1 MKMLEVLRRTNER
14 MEPIS
19 DKALN
24 YLENLGDKIPEWL
37 DNNMGK
43 IYLFFFILTLL
54 GIKEA
59 YEQRGYFAVGGEIM
73 IMLIPVILK
82 FYLEMRKDNKRYYE
96 LLREME
102 ECEEEEI

>member
-1 MKMLEVLRRTNER
+1 MKKNINSWNKKVDNIDNWLNEVFGNKL
-14 MEPIS
+14 PQ
-19 DKALN
+19 
-24 YLENLGDKIPEWL
+24 YLEK
-37 DNNMGK
+37 NMKK
-43 IYLFFFILTLL
+43 IYLLFFFLTLL

-59 YEQRGYFAVGGEIM
+59 YEQRGYFAIGGEMM

-102 ECEEEEI
+102 EFEEEER

>member
-1 MKMLEVLRRTNER
+1 MRKSINSWNKKVDNIDNWLNEVFGNKL
-14 MEPIS
+14 PQ
-19 DKALN
+19 
-24 YLENLGDKIPEWL
+24 YLEK
-37 DNNMGK
+37 NMKK
-43 IYLFFFILTLL
+43 IYLLFFFLTLL

-59 YEQRGYFAVGGEIM
+59 YEQRGYFAIGGEIM

-102 ECEEEEI
+102 ESEEEER

>member
-1 MKMLEVLRRTNER
+1 MKKNINFWNKKVDN
-14 MEPIS
+14 I
-19 DKALN
+19 DNWLN
-24 YLENLGDKIPEWL
+24 KVFGNKLPQYLEK
-37 DNNMGK
+37 NMKK
-43 IYLFFFILTLL
+43 IYLLFFFLTLL

-102 ECEEEEI
+102 ECEKEEI

>member
-1 MKMLEVLRRTNER
+1 MKKNINSWNKKVDNIDNWLNEVFGNKL
-14 MEPIS
+14 PQ
-19 DKALN
+19 
-24 YLENLGDKIPEWL
+24 YLEK
-37 DNNMGK
+37 NMKK
-43 IYLFFFILTLL
+43 IYLLFFFLTLL

-59 YEQRGYFAVGGEIM
+59 YEQRGYFAIGGEMM

-102 ECEEEEI
+102 ESEEEER

>member
-1 MKMLEVLRRTNER
+1 MKKNINSWNKKVDNIDNWLNEVFGNKL
-14 MEPIS
+14 PQ
-19 DKALN
+19 
-24 YLENLGDKIPEWL
+24 YLEK
-37 DNNMGK
+37 NMKK
-43 IYLFFFILTLL
+43 IYLLFFFLTLL
-54 GIKEA
+54 GIKET

>member
-1 MKMLEVLRRTNER
+1 MKKNINSWNKKVDNIDNWLNEVFGNKL
-14 MEPIS
+14 PQ
-19 DKALN
+19 
-24 YLENLGDKIPEWL
+24 YLEK
-37 DNNMGK
+37 NMKK
-43 IYLFFFILTLL
+43 IYLFFFFLTLL

-59 YEQRGYFAVGGEIM
+59 YDQRGYFAVGGEIM